1 MRKITYLFLAFTCVV
16 LLASCGGR
24 RDSCPSVGKV
34 ISNDKTF
41 IA

>member
-1 MRKITYLFLAFTCVV
+1 MRKITYLILTVTCVV

-34 ISNDKTF
+34 ISKERTF